1 MRRDKRLALL
11 GVLAALSLAGQAEAA
26 AKHRAKPKA
35 KPAATRSHKTAPK
48 AVAAAPVGSLK
59 PLSVSDAR
67 MYADAFAAI
76 RRGEFDNAAEIR
88 DQIGNPLLMGR
99 LEFARLMH
107 ADYKATYPELAD
119 WMSKYR
125 DQPDAVRI
133 YTLAKRRQPVAGA
146 ALDAPEAAA
155 SEGDTALARVEAV
168 AELVEA
174 ALPKAVADPK
184 VQVDAKLQQARESY
198 YKGDLKAAY
207 KQAEASGERW
217 VGGLA
222 AFRLQKFDEAL
233 TKFSAVAL
241 DRTENEWT
249 RSGAAYWASRAAIG
263 AGRPME
269 APRWLAIA
277 AETPYTFYG
286 LIAERQLGLEPA
298 IGAEGMDM
306 GQSDTPAAPAAR
318 DTATA
323 KAASTAALA
332 ALIKSDRRARRA
344 AAYAQVGLKAEA
356 GLELR
361 QALINAGAAQR
372 KTWTALGQALGAPL
386 SSSADLVTRSG
397 QSRFDIAQYPT
408 PELNPEGG
416 FTVEKALVYALVRQE
431 SKFNAEAGSVGG
443 AYGLMQLMPA
453 TAARVAGDDKLARDP
468 SPLKEPGF
476 NLKLGQ
482 DYVNRIMG
490 AVGGDLLHTIAAYNA
505 GPGVIQKT
513 LKQLGESGDSL
524 LAIESMPGGQ
534 TREYVE
540 RVAAGYWI
548 YRNLFGQTSPSLD
561 AAAGG
566 LKAIT
571 AALDR

>member
-11 GVLAALSLAGQAEAA
+11 GVLAALSLAGHAQAA
-26 AKHRAKPKA
+26 AKHKAKPKS
-35 KPAATRSHKTAPK
+35 AAARAHKAAPK
-48 AVAAAPVGSLK
+48 AVVAAPAGSLK
-59 PLSVSDAR
+59 PLSTADAR

-88 DQIGNPLLMGR
+88 DQIQNPLLMGR

-107 ADYKATYPELAD
+107 PDYKATYPELAD

-146 ALDAPEAAA
+146 ALDAPDGAA
-155 SEGDTALARVEAV
+155 EDDTALARVEAV
-168 AELVEA
+168 AERVEA
-174 ALPKAVADPK
+174 ALPKV
-184 VQVDAKLQQARESY
+184 VVDAKLQQARESY

-207 KQAEASGERW
+207 KQAEEAGERW
-217 VGGLA
+217 VGGLS
-222 AFRLQKFDEAL
+222 AFRLKKFDEAL
-233 TKFSAVAL
+233 AKFSAVAQ
-241 DRTENEWT
+241 DKTENEWT

-263 AGRPME
+263 AGRPAE
-269 APRWLAIA
+269 APRWLALA

-298 IGAEGMDM
+298 IGAEGMDLGLGDAAM
-306 GQSDTPAAPAAR
+306 TAPAAR
-318 DTATA
+318 EAAA
-323 KAASTAALA
+323 KAASTASLA
-332 ALIKSDRRARRA
+332 ALVKADRRARRA
-344 AAYAQVGLKAEA
+344 AGYAQIGLKAEA

-361 QALINAGAAQR
+361 QALINSGAAQR
-372 KTWTALGQALGAPL
+372 KTWSSLAQTLGAPV
-386 SSSADLVTRSG
+386 SSSADLITRG
-397 QSRFDIAQYPT
+397 GTSRFDIAQYPT
-408 PELNPEGG
+408 PELTPEGG

-431 SKFNAEAGSVGG
+431 SKFNPDAGSVGG

-482 DYVNRIMG
+482 DYVNRVMSV
-490 AVGGDLLHTIAAYNA
+490 VGGDLLHTIAAYNA

-513 LKQLGESGDSL
+513 LKQLGDSGDSL

-561 AAAGG
+561 AAAAG

-571 AALDR
+571 ASLDR